1 MNFISELFVTVA
13 IPTIQLTFL
22 LLLIVVFSYFVVYKK
37 VCKGGKKF
45 TVQQIIL
52 FILIIGYY
60 SLALSATSFGRP
72 DDMTFARTIDFDVL
86 SVYKKAWNAFSF
98 SSFFHIIVNIGMLFP
113 LGILLPLFSN
123 VFQKTKWML
132 ISSIIASLLIEI
144 LEFTM
149 QRGSMELADL
159 LHNTLGMMLGYSMVN
174 IVLILLK
181 KKETDTQMIKYLFL
195 PITVSFIA
203 LGIIISYHLKEFG
216 NTSFDPITKT
226 DMTDVTIKTLIEL
239 KDEGK
244 KMPVYKEKITTMHD
258 DNELVTK
265 KLHIRDV
272 EILSPKEAFQKLK
285 QGDFDPIISFKA
297 GDTLVITDYNVDYHA
312 DSKGFSHPIYVFQV
326 RLNDN
331 DKDSW
336 SQPISA
342 RK

>member
-1 MNFISELFVTVA
+1 MNFISELLVTVA

-22 LLLIVVFSYFVVYKK
+22 LLLIFVFSYFVVYKK

-72 DDMTFARTIDFDVL
+72 DDITFARTIDFDVL
-86 SVYKKAWNAFSF
+86 SVYKKAWNTFSF

-132 ISSIIASLLIEI
+132 ISSIIASLLIEV

-159 LHNTLGMMLGYSMVN
+159 LHNTLGMMLGYSMLN
-174 IVLILLK
+174 IVLIFLK
-181 KKETDTQMIKYLFL
+181 KKETDTQIIKYLFL
-195 PITVSFIA
+195 PITVSFVA
-203 LGIIISYHLKEFG
+203 PGIMISYQMKEFG

-226 DMTDVTIKTLIEL
+226 DMSDVTIKTSIEF

-244 KMPVYKEKITTMHD
+244 KMPVYKEEI
-258 DNELVTK
+258 TK

-297 GDTLVITDYNVDYHA
+297 GDTLVITDYNIDYYA
-312 DSKGFSHPIYVFQV
+312 DTKGFSQPIYVFQV
-326 RLNDN
+326 RINDN
-331 DKDSW
+331 DKNGW

>member
-1 MNFISELFVTVA
+1 MNFISELLVTVV

-22 LLLIVVFSYFVVYKK
+22 LLLIFVFSYLVVYKK

-72 DDMTFARTIDFDVL
+72 DDITFARTIDFDVL
-86 SVYKKAWNAFSF
+86 SVYKKAWNTFSF

-159 LHNTLGMMLGYSMVN
+159 LHNTLGMMLGYSMLN

-181 KKETDTQMIKYLFL
+181 KKETDTQMIKYIFL
-195 PITVSFIA
+195 PITVNFVA
-203 LGIIISYHLKEFG
+203 LGIIISYQIKEFG

-226 DMTDVTIKTLIEL
+226 DMSDVTIKTSIEL
-239 KDEGK
+239 KDEGE
-244 KMPVYKEKITTMHD
+244 KMPVYKEKITKIPD

-265 KLHIRDV
+265 KYIFEMLKFC
-272 EILSPKEAFQKLK
+272 LPKKH
-285 QGDFDPIISFKA
+285 FK
-297 GDTLVITDYNVDYHA
+297 N
-312 DSKGFSHPIYVFQV
+312 
-326 RLNDN
+326 
-331 DKDSW
+331 
-336 SQPISA
+336 
-342 RK
+342 